1 MIYKIR
7 NGLIAIPAEPYLVA
21 VTRET
26 QGYQTKYIHLAYRL
40 NVYGYSFFPSAIRL
54 WNTVPPDIAMLPTLD
69 AFKGSITAVP
79 FQVQQFLSVFN

>member
-7 NGLIAIPAEPYLVA
+7 NRLIAILAEPYLVA

-26 QGYQTKYIHLAYRL
+26 HGYQIKYIHLAYRL
-40 NVYGYSFFPSAIRL
+40 NVYGYPFFLSAVRL

-69 AFKGSITAVP
+69 AFKGSTTTVP
-79 FQVQQFLSVFN
+79 F